1 MKKKF
6 KVDQQNPVRK
16 NGSYEAVIEDVT
28 LDGNGVC
35 RVDGFTM
42 FVPMTAVGDRIRLKA
57 VKVQKNFGYGII
69 EQVITPSAARTA
81 PG

>member
-28 LDGNGVC
+28 L
-35 RVDGFTM
+35 T
-42 FVPMTAVGDRIRLKA
+42 
-57 VKVQKNFGYGII
+57 
-69 EQVITPSAARTA
+69 
-81 PG
+81 

>member
-6 KVDQQNPVRK
+6 RPDQQIPVNK
-16 NGSYEAVIEDVT
+16 NAGYEAVIEDVT

-42 FVPMTAVGDRIRLKA
+42 FVPMTAVGDRVRLKA

-69 EQVITPSAARTA
+69 EQVVTPAGITN
-81 PG
+81 

>member
-6 KVDQQNPVRK
+6 RPDQQIPVNK

-42 FVPMTAVGDRIRLKA
+42 FVPMTAVGDRVRLKA
-57 VKVQKNFGYGII
+57 EY
-69 EQVITPSAARTA
+69 TPKSGSIVREF
-81 PG
+81 